1 MKEICFFNHH
11 HNGDLISSKSFIVE
25 IMSNINTKYYY
36 RHYMN
41 EKVLSDLN
49 LEYVGYP
56 THFMSD
62 KIIEDENIVYVN
74 TWIGSY
80 FEHDEFRDDLSLL
93 GIYNMFGKVYN
104 SLNQI
109 FNTSLKLS
117 DPINYFPKVDYSK
130 FDLFNIHS
138 YLQQD
143 PKIKI
148 LFCNGKTLSGQ
159 CTYTGDMKEIIEK
172 EAQKHPDK
180 TFITTKNIDS
190 NIDNIKFT
198 GDIIDS
204 INKCDLNE
212 ISYLSTF
219 CNLIIGRNSGPH
231 CFTIVDDNL
240 KNKEKTFY
248 SFSSYD
254 KKICLPRDLDV
265 KCNFIFDQYTN
276 YQSLEKTIS
285 ELIAEL

>member
-11 HNGDLISSKSFIVE
+11 HNGDLISSKSFITE
-25 IMSNINTKYYY
+25 IMSSINTKYYY
-36 RHYMN
+36 RHCMN

-49 LEYVGYP
+49 LDYVGIP
-56 THFMSD
+56 IHSMSD

-80 FEHDEFRDDLSLL
+80 FENDEFYGDLSLL
-93 GIYNMFGKVYN
+93 SIYNMFGKFYEV
-104 SLNQI
+104 LNEI
-109 FNTSLKLS
+109 FNANLKLS
-117 DPINYFPKVDYSK
+117 NPINYFPKIDYSK
-130 FDLFNIHS
+130 FNLSNIYS

-148 LFCNGKTLSGQ
+148 LFCNGETLSGQ
-159 CTYTGDMKEIIEK
+159 CTYTGDMKEIIEQ

-180 TFITTKNIDS
+180 TFITTKKIDS

-204 INKCDLNE
+204 IDKCDLNE

-219 CNLIIGRNSGPH
+219 CNLIVGRNSGPH
-231 CFTIVDDNL
+231 CFTIVEDNL
-240 KNKEKTFY
+240 MDSDKIVY

-254 KKICLPRDLDV
+254 KKICLVRDLDV
-265 KCNFIFDQYTN
+265 KCEFVFEQYSN
-276 YQSLEKTIS
+276 YDALKLSIS
-285 ELIAEL
+285 ELIVKL